1 MDGNDQQS
9 EPIPIGKVYLC
20 PGETQPISKS
30 VHLARLSSGYDA
42 CSNCEHRFDTATLPG
57 EVTKKVHGSDKQS
70 QQSQHVSR
78 FSGFLDR
85 GVGIRGLYLNEMT
98 RPVISKFVEHA
109 VELLTQSRDSELT
122 VDDEFADNSPSLLS
136 DSALHVLVAYDWR
149 PSSADLAVGVVP
161 VLKRSGCE
169 IIDLGQTSRACFDF
183 AISQFKSDLGIFVTG
198 GNGVDGVNGLDILG
212 GDGREWAHPGELTT
226 LLTRL
231 NSPASR
237 SSRYAGNYQAFSLV
251 DRYEQHV
258 RQLFDHCK
266 PLRVALACG
275 DPLTM
280 QILGTILFEIGC
292 EIDFL
297 DLNFSSSDFPLQAE
311 AFRCE
316 VRDAHVDVGFLIR
329 PDSQTVHV
337 LDSRGRAISPA
348 SLKDIL
354 TRNDEAITLGK
365 DGRFWFTGS
374 TPQCDAMN
382 VIAHLLK
389 SDPNSWVSP
398 LKR

>member
-1 MDGNDQQS
+1 MDGSDQQS

-42 CSNCEHRFDTATLPG
+42 CSNCEHRFDTATLPC
-57 EVTKKVHGSDKQS
+57 EVSKKVNRADKKS
-70 QQSQHVSR
+70 QQVSQYL
-78 FSGFLDR
+78 GFLDR
-85 GVGIRGLYLNEMT
+85 GVGIRGLYLNEIT
-98 RPVISKFVEHA
+98 RPVISKLVEHA
-109 VELLTQSRDSELT
+109 VELFALNHGSESS
-122 VDDEFADNSPSLLS
+122 VDDEYADSSTTLLS

-149 PSSADLAVGVVP
+149 PSSADLAVGVVS

-183 AISQFKSDLGIFVTG
+183 AISQFRADLGIFVTG
-198 GNGVDGVNGLDILG
+198 GNGVDGVNGLDILD

-237 SSRYAGNYQAFSLV
+237 SSRHAGNYQAFSLL

-258 RQLFDHCK
+258 RQLFDDCK
-266 PLRVALACG
+266 PLRIALACG

-292 EIDFL
+292 EINFL
-297 DLNFSSSDFPLQAE
+297 ELNFSSSDFPLQAE
-311 AFRCE
+311 MFRCE

-337 LDSRGRAISPA
+337 LDGRGRAIGPA
-348 SLKDIL
+348 TLKRIL
-354 TRNDEAITLGK
+354 NRNGEVVTLGK
-365 DGRFWFTGS
+365 DGRIWFADS

-382 VIAHLLK
+382 VVSRLLK
-389 SDPNSWVSP
+389 TSPESWVSH